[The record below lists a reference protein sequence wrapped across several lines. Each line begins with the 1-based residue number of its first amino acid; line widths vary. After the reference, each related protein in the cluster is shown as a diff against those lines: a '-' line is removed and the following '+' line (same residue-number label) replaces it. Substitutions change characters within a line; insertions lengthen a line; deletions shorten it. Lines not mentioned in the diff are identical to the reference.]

1 MLTAFM
7 RPSSFELARGRPR
20 GPWLRTGDVTFPAL
34 RGASRRALSRIRNG
48 AVGALD
54 GGGRHGYRSG
64 MSLASPPAPPSSTSP
79 AASPSP
85 GTPSPGASGVPRRIL
100 VPTDFSDCSDQALE
114 YALDLAARVGAQVV
128 VCFSGTVPNY
138 EVAALVD
145 PGVRAAA
152 EVMLS
157 QAQTAA
163 RGWEAELA
171 ALCARKQGR
180 NVTLSSKLLSGPPA
194 EAIADCARDELIDL
208 IVVGSRSR
216 PGVRH
221 LLLGSVAER
230 VLRLA
235 PCPVLVVHPS
245 AA

>member
-1 MLTAFM
+1 
-7 RPSSFELARGRPR
+7 
-20 GPWLRTGDVTFPAL
+20 
-34 RGASRRALSRIRNG
+34 
-48 AVGALD
+48 
-54 GGGRHGYRSG
+54 

-79 AASPSP
+79 AAP
-85 GTPSPGASGVPRRIL
+85 PSPGAGAVPRRIL

-114 YALDLAARVGAQVV
+114 YALDLAARVGAQIL

-163 RGWEAELA
+163 RGWETELA
-171 ALCARKQGR
+171 ALCARKQGHG
-180 NVTLSSKLLSGPPA
+180 VPLSSKLLSGPPA
-194 EAIADCARDELIDL
+194 EAIADCARDERIDL

>member
-1 MLTAFM
+1 
-7 RPSSFELARGRPR
+7 
-20 GPWLRTGDVTFPAL
+20 
-34 RGASRRALSRIRNG
+34 
-48 AVGALD
+48 
-54 GGGRHGYRSG
+54 

-79 AASPSP
+79 AASPAAA
-85 GTPSPGASGVPRRIL
+85 PGAGVPRRIL

-114 YALDLAARVGAQVV
+114 YALDLAARVGAEVV

-180 NVTLSSKLLSGPPA
+180 GVSLSSKLLSGPPA
-194 EAIADCARDELIDL
+194 EAIADCARDERIDL
-208 IVVGSRSR
+208 VVIGSRSR

-230 VLRLA
+230 VLRVA

-245 AA
+245 AT